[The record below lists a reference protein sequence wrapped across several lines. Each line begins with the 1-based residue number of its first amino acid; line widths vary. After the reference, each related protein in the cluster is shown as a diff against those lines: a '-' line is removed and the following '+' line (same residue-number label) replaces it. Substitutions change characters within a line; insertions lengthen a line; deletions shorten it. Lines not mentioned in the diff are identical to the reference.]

1 MVFFFS
7 STFDVRAWICN
18 QNAIFTRLA
27 RTQINTDHYRFSYVF
42 LAKTDIR
49 PAWWGITMRNT
60 PIMPQ
65 NLFDHVLMWGHM
77 TNLKQ
82 NISSSA
88 RSIATRPGR
97 VVAYDDVTWPSD
109 YVVTWSHVTN
119 WRLNISSSKRSM
131 ISKLCR
137 VVTYDEGNSPI
148 MRHDSLTA

>member
-42 LAKTDIR
+42 LAKTDRR

-97 VVAYDDVTWPSD
+97 VVAYDDGILHMMSHDLLT
-109 YVVTWSHVTN
+109 TWSREVM
-119 WRLNISSSKRSM
+119 WQIEGLISPLLKG
-131 ISKLCR
+131 LW
-137 VVTYDEGNSPI
+137 SPNF
-148 MRHDSLTA
+148 AG